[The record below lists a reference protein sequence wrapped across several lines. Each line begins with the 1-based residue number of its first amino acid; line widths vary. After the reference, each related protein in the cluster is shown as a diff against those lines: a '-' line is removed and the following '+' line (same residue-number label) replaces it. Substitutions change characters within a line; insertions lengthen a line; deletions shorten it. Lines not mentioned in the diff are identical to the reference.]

1 MWQSYQAYWS
11 TSQFC
16 NYHKTPKIEHQSINM
31 ENFTVAKMIIPVTKS
46 DRPLPI
52 TSVESLGNALYSS
65 MSKCLSF
72 SRTVVLKLELHQNP
86 VEGLLKSRSL
96 APAWV
101 SDSGRMGW
109 GPKLFISNRF
119 PGRARAAAGTA
130 LWEPPPRVSALSLA
144 PVWSCDLPRPSGA
157 HSSSCWP
164 CWQLVAHNRVPP
176 RNCPPSKEATLSRF
190 HAPVHGQPTAG
201 DWSTCGSQVL
211 ASIQDTLKGHPISE
225 LPWGPV
231 RTQLPLLPNPLSYT
245 PLGQL
250 VPTQI
255 CRISITKQ
263 LVCLWT

>member
-1 MWQSYQAYWS
+1 MH
-11 TSQFC
+11 C
-16 NYHKTPKIEHQSINM
+16 
-31 ENFTVAKMIIPVTKS
+31 IPPCPNV
-46 DRPLPI
+46 
-52 TSVESLGNALYSS
+52 
-65 MSKCLSF
+65 
-72 SRTVVLKLELHQNP
+72 
-86 VEGLLKSRSL
+86 
-96 APAWV
+96 WV
-101 SDSGRMGW
+101 SPGQWCSNLNCTRIPWRGCWSPDRWPQPEFLIQEEWGGAQNSFQTDSQV
-109 GPKLFISNRF
+109 GPELQQGLCFENR
-119 PGRARAAAGTA
+119 PKGVCS
-130 LWEPPPRVSALSLA
+130 LIDSCVIMWSPPTHPTPA
-144 PVWSCDLPRPSGA
+144 SGA

-201 DWSTCGSQVL
+201 DWSTRGSQVL

-255 CRISITKQ
+255 CRIRITKQ
-263 LVCLWT
+263 LVCLWTQEWYRLCNLPHLLSDIPRAVHSQYQTRTFQGQWATSKEKPRNTSLLSVNTQ